1 MGDRVDLLDE
11 GCKLVQGLL
20 LEEAFPGQA
29 GEGKVDAVAVDVSSG
44 RVRRLGAF
52 LNDRLDADSPSDR
65 SRLSHG
71 DG

>member
-29 GEGKVDAVAVDVSSG
+29 GEGKVDAVAVDISTG
-44 RVRRLGAF
+44 RVRRSCAC
-52 LNDRLDADSPSDR
+52 
-65 SRLSHG
+65 
-71 DG
+71 